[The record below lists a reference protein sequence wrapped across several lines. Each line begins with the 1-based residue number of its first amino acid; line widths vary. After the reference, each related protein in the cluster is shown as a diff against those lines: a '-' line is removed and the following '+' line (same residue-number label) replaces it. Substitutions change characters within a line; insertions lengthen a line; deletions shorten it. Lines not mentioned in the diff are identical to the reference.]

1 MVGRSYLWRD
11 LFHGVNKVVYLHV
24 QPGTLQ
30 NHSLHLFDGRCQ
42 IFIWGK
48 KNDFKAGLTVVI
60 RVACCAIFM

>member
-11 LFHGVNKVVYLHV
+11 LFHSVNKVVYLHV

-42 IFIWGK
+42 IFIWGGGGMTLK
-48 KNDFKAGLTVVI
+48 QGWLL
-60 RVACCAIFM
+60 